1 MSAFDDVANVIR
13 TYFGQPD
20 LKLTPESTA
29 ADVRGWDSLAHA
41 SLMIEIEKHFDI
53 EFDLEEIMGFENVGE
68 MAATVA
74 KYQATGG

>member
-1 MSAFDDVANVIR
+1 MALFDDVAAVIR
-13 TYFGQPD
+13 NYFGQPD
-20 LKLTPESTA
+20 LKLTPESAA

-68 MAATVA
+68 VAETVSKHQAAA
-74 KYQATGG
+74 G